1 MAVTRKS
8 IVADLRRIADLAEE
22 SGDRA
27 TAVKALRYAWDI
39 VCHAPA
45 NPKPPSLDTIIEV
58 CESVGPLVARFAPE
72 DAARVPATVA
82 DLRRCRTQ
90 LIAAERE
97 SCTLH

>member
-39 VCHAPA
+39 LCHAPA
-45 NPKPPSLDTIIEV
+45 NPKPPSIDTIIEL
-58 CESVGPLVARFAPE
+58 GE
-72 DAARVPATVA
+72 DAAALASRFDQKAAAAIKAAVA
-82 DLRRCRTQ
+82 DLKARR
-90 LIAAERE
+90 LELAEAEKEIARI
-97 SCTLH
+97 H